1 MANHNKRA
9 VRLLQQHRKA
19 FPGEA
24 PPGKTQIYLITEADA
39 NLQAIGRRGIQID
52 WEGLRLA
59 TTMTSYGRSQHFHEQ
74 RRRDKSLVHVVPIG
88 HRRYCLLP

>member
-19 FPGEA
+19 FPGQA

-39 NLQAIGRRGIQID
+39 NL
-52 WEGLRLA
+52 
-59 TTMTSYGRSQHFHEQ
+59 
-74 RRRDKSLVHVVPIG
+74 
-88 HRRYCLLP
+88 